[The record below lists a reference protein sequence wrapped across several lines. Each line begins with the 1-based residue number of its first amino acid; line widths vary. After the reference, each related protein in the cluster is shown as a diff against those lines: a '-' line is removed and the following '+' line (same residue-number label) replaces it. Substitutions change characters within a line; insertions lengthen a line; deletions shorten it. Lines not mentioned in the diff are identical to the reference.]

1 MPEIVGRTPERRD
14 ANPLAASLV
23 MGNLGG

>member
-1 MPEIVGRTPERRD
+1 MREIVGRTPERRD